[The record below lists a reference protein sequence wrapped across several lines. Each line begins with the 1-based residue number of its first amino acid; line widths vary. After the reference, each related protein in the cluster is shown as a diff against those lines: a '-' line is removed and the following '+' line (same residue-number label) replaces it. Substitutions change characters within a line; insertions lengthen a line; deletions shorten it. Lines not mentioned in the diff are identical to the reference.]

1 MRFEG
6 TLNIIAPREKV
17 WKFLTDAEFVSRC
30 APGVKEMEVVI
41 PEKKYLAVASV
52 GFGSVVAVFK
62 TDIEFQEFKELEFA
76 KVRAHGTAPGSAV
89 DATSE
94 MLLTDGVDGSTDVK
108 WTADIVI
115 VGNIASIASRLMG
128 SITKKLTHMFFDC
141 VKKQIE
147 A

>member
-1 MRFEG
+1 VRFEG